1 MVIPIFKSHYSI
13 GRSILTLEKPED
25 VLEDGPDS
33 IINLCL
39 ENKIKNLYLVEDSI
53 GGFLQGY
60 INSAASNLDFRF
72 GLRLTVC
79 DDMSEKNEESK
90 LRCSKY
96 IIFANNKEGYQRL
109 IKINTTAAKD
119 GFYYTARADFK
130 TLKKYWDNKDLSL
143 CVPFYDSFL
152 HRNAIHGTL
161 CVPNFDFTEP
171 TFFIEDNDLYI
182 DQVIKKHIEKHC
194 ENGCESQEV
203 KSIFYKDR
211 KDFKSYLTFRCINNR
226 SSLDKPELEGMNSA
240 EFCLQ
245 SWKEANGRTL
255 A

>member
-25 VLEDGPDS
+25 VVKDGPDS
-33 IINLCL
+33 IIDLCKK
-39 ENKIKNLYLVEDSI
+39 NDIKNLYLVEDSM

-60 INSAASNLDFRF
+60 INSAAAGLNFRF

-79 DDMSEKNEESK
+79 DDMLQKDEDSRLRSSK
-90 LRCSKY
+90 F
-96 IIFANNKEGYQRL
+96 IVFANNKEGYQRL
-109 IKINTTAAKD
+109 IKINTTASKD
-119 GFYYTARADFK
+119 GFYYNPRADFK
-130 TLKKYWDNKDLSL
+130 TLKKHWNDTDLSL
-143 CVPFYDSFL
+143 CIPFYDSFL

-161 CVPNFDFTEP
+161 CVPNFDFTNP

-182 DQVIKKHIEKHC
+182 DQIIRRHIKKHC

-203 KSIFYKDR
+203 KSVFYKNR
-211 KDFKSYLTFRCINNR
+211 ADFKSYLTFRCINNR
-226 SSLDKPELEGMNSA
+226 SSLDKPELEGMNSP

-245 SWKEANGRTL
+245 SWKENNGRAL

>member
-1 MVIPIFKSHYSI
+1 M
-13 GRSILTLEKPED
+13 
-25 VLEDGPDS
+25 
-33 IINLCL
+33 
-39 ENKIKNLYLVEDSI
+39 

-60 INSAASNLDFRF
+60 INSAEAGLNFRF

-79 DDMSEKNEESK
+79 DDMLQKDEESK

-96 IIFANNKEGYQRL
+96 IIFANNKEGYHRL
-109 IKINTTAAKD
+109 IKINTTASKD
-119 GFYYTARADFK
+119 GFYYNPRADFK
-130 TLKKYWDNKDLSL
+130 TLKKHWDDNDLSL
-143 CVPFYDSFL
+143 CIPFYDSFL

-161 CVPNFDFTEP
+161 CVPNFDFTNP

-182 DQVIKKHIEKHC
+182 DQVIRKHIEKHC
-194 ENGCESQEV
+194 EDGCESQEV
-203 KSIFYKDR
+203 KSIYYKTR

-226 SSLDKPELEGMNSA
+226 STLDKPELEGMNSA

-245 SWKEANGRTL
+245 SWKESNGRAL